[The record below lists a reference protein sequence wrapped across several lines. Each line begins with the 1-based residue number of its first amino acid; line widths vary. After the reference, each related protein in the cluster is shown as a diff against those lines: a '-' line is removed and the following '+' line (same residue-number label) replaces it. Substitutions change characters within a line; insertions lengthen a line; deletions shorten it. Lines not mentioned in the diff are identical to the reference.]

1 MTAGDEFGRRAARAA
16 ELARDPGAAADL
28 LRFAAALLSAQGRAA
43 SAFAALHALEPLT
56 GDLRTDIDRL
66 IPRLSPFLELVAE
79 KAPPELAEEAH
90 RRSIEATIAAE
101 TARGRLLAWWDAPG
115 SGEDYLSRAFL
126 RPYLAVATGLSLPVP
141 RRRTP
146 GRCPSCGGPPLLSI
160 RRADPESEAGR
171 RFLVCADCGG
181 EWPFGRVRCPSCCEE
196 SPEKLPVFQTDRHSG
211 VRVEA
216 CEACHRYLKSIDLTV
231 DARPVPEVDDLLSI
245 AVDLWAQE
253 EGFTRI
259 APGVAGL

>member
-1 MTAGDEFGRRAARAA
+1 VTAEDEFRRRAVRAA

-146 GRCPSCGGPPLLSI
+146 GHCPSCGGPPLLSI